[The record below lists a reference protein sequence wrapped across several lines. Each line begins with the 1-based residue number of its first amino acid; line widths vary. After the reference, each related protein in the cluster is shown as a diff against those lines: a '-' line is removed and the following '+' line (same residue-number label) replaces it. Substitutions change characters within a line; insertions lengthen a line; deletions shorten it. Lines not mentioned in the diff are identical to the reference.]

1 MLSVILTYL
10 MKGWMNTN
18 ENIPFDMSEI
28 SYFSLCLQYFD
39 LVWLVCVSFI
49 YVPVIDIKALPGL
62 CHDSVGIVTFVST
75 DTA

>member
-1 MLSVILTYL
+1 
-10 MKGWMNTN
+10 
-18 ENIPFDMSEI
+18 MSEM

-49 YVPVIDIKALPGL
+49 YVPVIDIEALPGL

-75 DTA
+75 DTVWIQLPLQYTAGLACPFITCL